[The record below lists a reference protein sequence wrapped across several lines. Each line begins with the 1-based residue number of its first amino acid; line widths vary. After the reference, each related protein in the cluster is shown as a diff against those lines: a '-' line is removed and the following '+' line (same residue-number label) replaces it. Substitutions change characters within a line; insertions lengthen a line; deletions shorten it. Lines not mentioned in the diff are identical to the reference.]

1 MKRRPWVHVSTDP
14 VNHAG
19 FVGGYKGYEYIVQ
32 CGGRPI
38 WSRRRKAWVT
48 SEQTALDVLAM
59 AENDGLAVSY
69 ERLERDAG

>member
-1 MKRRPWVHVSTDP
+1 MRSRPWIYVSTDP
-14 VNHAG
+14 LNHAG
-19 FVGGYKGYEYIVQ
+19 FVRGFKAFDYITS

-38 WSRRRKAWVT
+38 WSRRRKTWCT

-59 AENDGLAVSY
+59 AESDGLAVSY